1 MKPPPQD
8 QRLTTRDMIR
18 LVARLLRPYRG
29 WVAIVLLATLVETG
43 MSLAAPWPLKII
55 LDNVL
60 GGHKLPHWLHYFARS
75 MPGHHVARIA
85 ALAAAVSVI
94 IAGLGALASYVNNY
108 YTESVG
114 QWVAN
119 DLRLYVYDHLEHLS
133 ISYYDTHQTSALLS
147 TLIDDIDTIQDFAS
161 SSTLSILIDVLAVIG
176 MLCLMFW
183 LNWDFALVAVAVAPI
198 LLLFVA
204 RFRKAVKKA
213 TREVRRRQSDI
224 VGVVQQGLET
234 IRVVNAFGRQEL
246 EERHLADASRE
257 EIKAALKARRVK
269 SLMSP
274 IVAVIVALC
283 VGFVLWRGSLL
294 VLTSAMTVGSLTVF
308 LSYLKDFFKPV
319 RDLAKM
325 SSTVAQAAVGMERV
339 CAILDIDMTIPERPN
354 AREPGKFA
362 GAITFDHVAF
372 AYDPAAPVLKDVS
385 FSIEAGQFAG
395 IVGMTGGGKSTVVS
409 LIPRFYDPTSGAVLI
424 DRVDVRDYKLQG
436 LRDQIAFVLQD
447 TILLRGTVRDNIA
460 YGRPD
465 ATLEEIV
472 EAAKLAKAHE
482 FIARMPNG
490 YDTQVGERGV
500 TLSGGERQRIGIAR
514 AIIRN
519 SPILV
524 LDEPTAALD
533 IESEKVVIDALERL
547 MKGRTVITIAHRLS
561 TIRDAD
567 KIIVLK
573 NGVVAEQGT
582 HDQLVALGGEYAE
595 LHRIQV
601 GAVPAR
607 RSPLTG

>member
-1 MKPPPQD
+1 
-8 QRLTTRDMIR
+8 MIR

-29 WVAIVLLATLVETG
+29 WVAIVLIATLVETA

-60 GGHKLPHWLHYFARS
+60 GGHKLPHWLHQFAKE

-204 RFRKAVKKA
+204 RFRKEIKKA

-246 EERHLADASRE
+246 EERHLADASRA

-269 SLMSP
+269 SLLSP

-325 SSTVAQAAVGMERV
+325 SGTVAQAAVGMERV

-385 FSIEAGQFAG
+385 FSIEAGQFVG

-447 TILLRGTVRDNIA
+447 TILLRGTVRENIA

-465 ATLEEIV
+465 ATLDEIV
-472 EAAKLAKAHE
+472 EAAKFARAHE
-482 FIARMPNG
+482 FITRMPNG
-490 YDTQVGERGV
+490 YDTPVGERGV

-519 SPILV
+519 SPILI

-533 IESEKVVIDALERL
+533 SESEKVVIDALERL
-547 MKGRTVITIAHRLS
+547 MKGRSVVTIAHRLS

-573 NGVVAEQGT
+573 DGVVAEQGT

-607 RSPLTG
+607 RSPMTG